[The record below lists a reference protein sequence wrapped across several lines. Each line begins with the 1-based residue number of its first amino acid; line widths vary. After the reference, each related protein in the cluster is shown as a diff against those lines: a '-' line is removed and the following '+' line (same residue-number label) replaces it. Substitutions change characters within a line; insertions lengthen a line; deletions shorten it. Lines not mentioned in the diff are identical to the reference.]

1 MCMVAPNPCLF
12 NKSCALK
19 GVNLAKFID
28 DRLAFVFG
36 ESRPKFCH
44 EAGLLLLR
52 FVTKRSST
60 FLFFCFLGFFTDFF
74 LGCLG
79 LVFLLNFLIN
89 LFPSHRIRRSKAVL
103 LLWIFYVFVLSCV
116 CYVLCASV
124 YMCFVVTCWER
135 ADL

>member
-19 GVNLAKFID
+19 GVNLAKLI

-74 LGCLG
+74 LGLG
-79 LVFLLNFLIN
+79 LVFLLKIVNEYDQEI
-89 LFPSHRIRRSKAVL
+89 PQSQ
-103 LLWIFYVFVLSCV
+103 
-116 CYVLCASV
+116 
-124 YMCFVVTCWER
+124 T
-135 ADL
+135 ADNPVAP

>member
-19 GVNLAKFID
+19 GVNLAKFMD
-28 DRLAFVFG
+28 NRLAFVFG

-60 FLFFCFLGFFTDFF
+60 FLFFCFLGFFTDIF

-79 LVFLLNFLIN
+79 LVFLL
-89 LFPSHRIRRSKAVL
+89 
-103 LLWIFYVFVLSCV
+103 IFSSTYFHPIESD
-116 CYVLCASV
+116 
-124 YMCFVVTCWER
+124 FE
-135 ADL
+135 

>member
-19 GVNLAKFID
+19 GVNLAKFMD

-52 FVTKRSST
+52 FVTKR
-60 FLFFCFLGFFTDFF
+60 
-74 LGCLG
+74 
-79 LVFLLNFLIN
+79 
-89 LFPSHRIRRSKAVL
+89 
-103 LLWIFYVFVLSCV
+103 
-116 CYVLCASV
+116 
-124 YMCFVVTCWER
+124 
-135 ADL
+135 

>member
-19 GVNLAKFID
+19 GVNLAKLIE

-52 FVTKRSST
+52 FVQNDHQP
-60 FLFFCFLGFFTDFF
+60 FFFSVF
-74 LGCLG
+74 
-79 LVFLLNFLIN
+79 LVFSLI
-89 LFPSHRIRRSKAVL
+89 FS
-103 LLWIFYVFVLSCV
+103 
-116 CYVLCASV
+116 
-124 YMCFVVTCWER
+124 
-135 ADL
+135 

>member
-19 GVNLAKFID
+19 GVNLAKFMD

-44 EAGLLLLR
+44 EAGLLR

-60 FLFFCFLGFFTDFF
+60 FLFS
-74 LGCLG
+74 
-79 LVFLLNFLIN
+79 VF
-89 LFPSHRIRRSKAVL
+89 
-103 LLWIFYVFVLSCV
+103 
-116 CYVLCASV
+116 
-124 YMCFVVTCWER
+124 
-135 ADL
+135 

>member
-60 FLFFCFLGFFTDFF
+60 FLFFWFRFSFLVKFSHQ
-74 LGCLG
+74 
-79 LVFLLNFLIN
+79 LISI
-89 LFPSHRIRRSKAVL
+89 PSNQTSNDHTTKESTTSR
-103 LLWIFYVFVLSCV
+103 F
-116 CYVLCASV
+116 
-124 YMCFVVTCWER
+124 
-135 ADL
+135 

>member
-19 GVNLAKFID
+19 GVNLAKFMD

-52 FVTKRSST
+52 
-60 FLFFCFLGFFTDFF
+60 
-74 LGCLG
+74 
-79 LVFLLNFLIN
+79 LVA
-89 LFPSHRIRRSKAVL
+89 K
-103 LLWIFYVFVLSCV
+103 
-116 CYVLCASV
+116 
-124 YMCFVVTCWER
+124 
-135 ADL
+135 

>member
-19 GVNLAKFID
+19 GVNLAKLIE

-36 ESRPKFCH
+36 ESRPKFSH

-60 FLFFCFLGFFTDFF
+60 FLFS
-74 LGCLG
+74 
-79 LVFLLNFLIN
+79 VFWVFSLI
-89 LFPSHRIRRSKAVL
+89 FS
-103 LLWIFYVFVLSCV
+103 
-116 CYVLCASV
+116 
-124 YMCFVVTCWER
+124 
-135 ADL
+135 

>member
-1 MCMVAPNPCLF
+1 MHGSTKSILF

-19 GVNLAKFID
+19 RVNLAKLIE

-44 EAGLLLLR
+44 EAGLLLIR

-60 FLFFCFLGFFTDFF
+60 FPFFCFLGFFTDFF

-79 LVFLLNFLIN
+79 
-89 LFPSHRIRRSKAVL
+89 
-103 LLWIFYVFVLSCV
+103 
-116 CYVLCASV
+116 
-124 YMCFVVTCWER
+124 
-135 ADL
+135 

>member
-12 NKSCALK
+12 IKSCALK
-19 GVNLAKFID
+19 GVNLAKLIE

-60 FLFFCFLGFFTDFF
+60 FLFSVFLFF
-74 LGCLG
+74 L
-79 LVFLLNFLIN
+79 LI
-89 LFPSHRIRRSKAVL
+89 FS
-103 LLWIFYVFVLSCV
+103 
-116 CYVLCASV
+116 
-124 YMCFVVTCWER
+124 
-135 ADL
+135 

>member
-19 GVNLAKFID
+19 GVNLAKLIE

-74 LGCLG
+74 LRFFSF
-79 LVFLLNFLIN
+79 LVKFSHQLISI
-89 LFPSHRIRRSKAVL
+89 PSNQTSNDHTTKESTTSR
-103 LLWIFYVFVLSCV
+103 F
-116 CYVLCASV
+116 
-124 YMCFVVTCWER
+124 
-135 ADL
+135 